1 MTPNL
6 PSIEEKI
13 PWYFR
18 NPKDGTEMVPVPGG
32 RFWTGE
38 PEQPLWKI
46 EKYGESKTGEE
57 VNMTPQEMEKGFEEI
72 WRLFAETD
80 RKFQETDEKFK
91 ETDEKF
97 KETDKRIDKAV
108 GSLTSKWGRFVEGM
122 VAPAVE
128 RLLGER
134 GIEVDRVYQRVR
146 ARREGGAMEI
156 DVLAVDGEYAA
167 LVEVKSTLSLDDVN
181 EHLENLGRFRDFFP
195 EYADRKIVG
204 AVAGI
209 VVDEGVDRYAYKKG
223 LFVLRRSGDAVAIA
237 NDESFRP
244 RLW

>member
-1 MTPNL
+1 
-6 PSIEEKI
+6 
-13 PWYFR
+13 
-18 NPKDGTEMVPVPGG
+18 
-32 RFWTGE
+32 
-38 PEQPLWKI
+38 
-46 EKYGESKTGEE
+46 
-57 VNMTPQEMEKGFEEI
+57 MTPQEMEKGFEEI

-80 RKFQETDEKFK
+80 RKFQ

-204 AVAGI
+204 APTKRGCSFCAGAATPWRSPTTRASGPACGSLACRARARI
-209 VVDEGVDRYAYKKG
+209 FFLA
-223 LFVLRRSGDAVAIA
+223 RRRGDSSGSPAVFRRAFHA
-237 NDESFRP
+237 GSGTARAVERNDTMFERSP
-244 RLW
+244 

>member
-1 MTPNL
+1 
-6 PSIEEKI
+6 
-13 PWYFR
+13 
-18 NPKDGTEMVPVPGG
+18 
-32 RFWTGE
+32 
-38 PEQPLWKI
+38 
-46 EKYGESKTGEE
+46 
-57 VNMTPQEMEKGFEEI
+57 MTPQEMEKGFEEI

-80 RKFQETDEKFK
+80 RKFQ

-181 EHLENLGRFRDFFP
+181 EHLENLGRFREFFP